1 MVLPRRNVMF
11 LPVLTW
17 VQSSVSRTQTY
28 LNKITQ
34 VCQEIRNIGL
44 NKNIIAVR
52 NPTAWASGT
61 TPEVVPAKTNKIFN
75 LGLHSLG
82 SSQPPE
88 DTSGA
93 YDPGCLLSEDSSVAN
108 QTYTRNNPRRHDA
121 SHHAPNSPPDE
132 TPQLSPPA
140 PSSLS
145 RIPPASPASAS
156 SSTAVEGCEELPS
169 DSRADTFWREKAME
183 SLKIGRAHV

>member
-1 MVLPRRNVMF
+1 M
-11 LPVLTW
+11 
-17 VQSSVSRTQTY
+17 QTY
-28 LNKITQ
+28 LNKITR
-34 VCQEIRNIGL
+34 VCKEVRNMNL

-82 SSQPPE
+82 NSQPPE
-88 DTSGA
+88 DTDGA
-93 YDPGCLLSEDSSVAN
+93 CDLGCLLSEDNSATN
-108 QTYTRNNPRRHDA
+108 RICTRNNPGHHDEL
-121 SHHAPNSPPDE
+121 HHAPSSPPDG

-145 RIPPASPASAS
+145 RIPPASPASTS
-156 SSTAVEGCEELPS
+156 SSTAVEDCEGSPP
-169 DSRADTFWREKAME
+169 DNMVDTLSREKATA
-183 SLKIGRAHV
+183 SLRMS